1 MFRQLRIL
9 FLLLLLFGIAVDTW
23 LTKMRST
30 DWDQPLRVVIY
41 PINGDNSPQSKEY
54 IDELSVEDFEGIEE
68 FMREE
73 AGEFRLALAQP
84 VDIFLSKPMTQHPPS
99 PPEDRSAIP
108 SVMWW
113 SLKMRYW
120 AFSEHNYDG
129 PKPDVKL
136 FVLYH
141 DPARNPRLPH
151 SLGLE
156 KGLIG
161 VVNVFAKSNYD
172 GSNQVV
178 ITHEMLHTLG
188 ATDKYDLTDGRPLF
202 PQGYV
207 AADKTPLYPQELA
220 EIMAGQIPLSAS
232 KFRMPDS
239 LDETVIGPISAF
251 EINWVDE

>member
-1 MFRQLRIL
+1 
-9 FLLLLLFGIAVDTW
+9 
-23 LTKMRST
+23 
-30 DWDQPLRVVIY
+30 
-41 PINGDNSPQSKEY
+41 
-54 IDELSVEDFEGIEE
+54 
-68 FMREE
+68 
-73 AGEFRLALAQP
+73 
-84 VDIFLSKPMTQHPPS
+84 
-99 PPEDRSAIP
+99 
-108 SVMWW
+108 
-113 SLKMRYW
+113 MRYW

-207 AADKTPLYPQELA
+207 TADKTPLYPQELA
-220 EIMAGQIPLSAS
+220 EIVAGQIPLSAS